1 MANGVHVGEPPF
13 EQALEYNIARP
24 FSEKARWIVTCNF
37 PEIWVYDMDHPLE
50 DPQKLLL
57 FALLTLFRK
66 LDTPESGRDPY
77 LA

>member
-1 MANGVHVGEPPF
+1 MANGVHGGKPPF

-24 FSEKARWIVTCNF
+24 FSEKTRWIVTCNF
-37 PEIWVYDMDHPLE
+37 SEIWVYDMDHPLE

-57 FALLTLFRK
+57 FALLTLFRT